1 MRIKKTYKDF
11 IKESNEYIDEKT
23 INDIFIDLIDMD
35 FTLSILDGPKNWNS
49 QSGSKWYIELRK
61 NTDSKYD
68 YIENDYA
75 YGVSNL
81 EPMKVDITKV
91 LDILQSAKETL
102 NSMEYTIGYE
112 IEFNF
117 NDQSQFYVYCHIQ
130 HNDTIG
136 QIIESKKEIKSEL
149 KGNDYQMV
157 SGIIDIL
164 KKVKDKEN
172 RMEIAKD
179 MISQFKRED
188 IKFDYDKFLDS
199 VK

>member
-1 MRIKKTYKDF
+1 MRIKKTYTEF

-35 FTLSILDGPKNWNS
+35 FTLEVVNS
-49 QSGSKWYIELRK
+49 NYGDKGAKYFIDLK
-61 NTDSKYD
+61 KTVDSKYD
-68 YIENDYA
+68 YIENDFS

-117 NDQSQFYVYCHIQ
+117 NDQSQFFISCHIQ

-136 QIIESKKEIKSEL
+136 DKDDMVDNDRLHEEL
-149 KGNDYQMV
+149 RGMGEY
-157 SGIIDIL
+157 
-164 KKVKDKEN
+164 
-172 RMEIAKD
+172 
-179 MISQFKRED
+179 
-188 IKFDYDKFLDS
+188 
-199 VK
+199 

>member
-1 MRIKKTYKDF
+1 MKIKKTYTEF

-35 FTLSILDGPKNWNS
+35 FTLEVVNS
-49 QSGSKWYIELRK
+49 NYGDKGAKYFIDLK
-61 NTDSKYD
+61 KTVDSKYD
-68 YIENDYA
+68 YIENDFS

-117 NDQSQFYVYCHIQ
+117 NDESQFFISCHIQ
-130 HNDTIG
+130 HNDTLTWPLD
-136 QIIESKKEIKSEL
+136 QF
-149 KGNDYQMV
+149 GNNADNRFDRNMDDGLNDEDPR
-157 SGIIDIL
+157 GID
-164 KKVKDKEN
+164 E
-172 RMEIAKD
+172 
-179 MISQFKRED
+179 
-188 IKFDYDKFLDS
+188 Y
-199 VK
+199 

>member
-1 MRIKKTYKDF
+1 MRIKKTYTEF

-35 FTLSILDGPKNWNS
+35 FTLEVVNS
-49 QSGSKWYIELRK
+49 NYGDKGAKYFIDLK
-61 NTDSKYD
+61 KTVDSKYD
-68 YIENDYA
+68 YIENDFS

-117 NDQSQFYVYCHIQ
+117 NDESQFFISCHIQ

-136 QIIESKKEIKSEL
+136 N
-149 KGNDYQMV
+149 ND
-157 SGIIDIL
+157 D
-164 KKVKDKEN
+164 N
-172 RMEIAKD
+172 RFDRNMD
-179 MISQFKRED
+179 DGLNDED
-188 IKFDYDKFLDS
+188 PRGMDEY
-199 VK
+199 

>member
-1 MRIKKTYKDF
+1 MKIKKTYTEF

-35 FTLSILDGPKNWNS
+35 FTLEVVNS
-49 QSGSKWYIELRK
+49 NYGDKGAKYFIDLK
-61 NTDSKYD
+61 KTVDSKYD
-68 YIENDYA
+68 YIENDFS

-102 NSMEYTIGYE
+102 DSMEYKIGYE

-117 NDQSQFYVYCHIQ
+117 NDQSQFFISCHIQ

-136 QIIESKKEIKSEL
+136 N
-149 KGNDYQMV
+149 ND
-157 SGIIDIL
+157 D
-164 KKVKDKEN
+164 N
-172 RMEIAKD
+172 RFDRNMD
-179 MISQFKRED
+179 DGLGDED
-188 IKFDYDKFLDS
+188 PRGMDEY
-199 VK
+199 

>member
-1 MRIKKTYKDF
+1 MKIKKTYTEF

-35 FTLSILDGPKNWNS
+35 FTLEVVNS
-49 QSGSKWYIELRK
+49 NYGDKGAKYFIDLK
-61 NTDSKYD
+61 KTVDSKYD
-68 YIENDYA
+68 YIENDFS

-117 NDQSQFYVYCHIQ
+117 NDESQFFISCHIQ
-130 HNDTIG
+130 HNDTI
-136 QIIESKKEIKSEL
+136 SN
-149 KGNDYQMV
+149 ND
-157 SGIIDIL
+157 D
-164 KKVKDKEN
+164 N
-172 RMEIAKD
+172 RFDRNMD
-179 MISQFKRED
+179 DGLGDED
-188 IKFDYDKFLDS
+188 PRGMDEY
-199 VK
+199 

>member
-1 MRIKKTYKDF
+1 MRIKKTYTEF

-35 FTLSILDGPKNWNS
+35 FTLEVVNS
-49 QSGSKWYIELRK
+49 NYGDKGAKYFIDLK
-61 NTDSKYD
+61 KTVDSKYD
-68 YIENDYA
+68 YIENDFS

-91 LDILQSAKETL
+91 LDILQLAKETL

-117 NDQSQFYVYCHIQ
+117 NDESQFFISCHIQ

-136 QIIESKKEIKSEL
+136 N
-149 KGNDYQMV
+149 ND
-157 SGIIDIL
+157 D
-164 KKVKDKEN
+164 N
-172 RMEIAKD
+172 RFDRNMD
-179 MISQFKRED
+179 DGLNDED
-188 IKFDYDKFLDS
+188 PRGMDEY
-199 VK
+199 

>member
-1 MRIKKTYKDF
+1 MKIKKTYQEF

-35 FTLSILDGPKNWNS
+35 FTLTFIDGYRA
-49 QSGSKWYIELRK
+49 SKDKGTKYFIDLK
-61 NTDSKYD
+61 KTANSKYD

-81 EPMKVDITKV
+81 EPMKVDISKV
-91 LDILQSAKETL
+91 LDALQSAKETL
-102 NSMEYTIGYE
+102 NSMEYTVGYE

-117 NDQSQFYVYCHIQ
+117 NDQSQFQISCHIQ

-164 KKVKDKEN
+164 NKVKDKEN

-199 VK
+199 IK

>member
-1 MRIKKTYKDF
+1 MRIKKTYTEF

-35 FTLSILDGPKNWNS
+35 FTLEVVNS
-49 QSGSKWYIELRK
+49 NYGDKGAKYFIDLK
-61 NTDSKYD
+61 KTVDSKYD
-68 YIENDYA
+68 YIENDFS

-91 LDILQSAKETL
+91 LDILQLAKETL

-117 NDQSQFYVYCHIQ
+117 NDESQFFISCHIQ

-136 QIIESKKEIKSEL
+136 DKDDMVDNDRLHDEEL
-149 KGNDYQMV
+149 RGMGEY
-157 SGIIDIL
+157 
-164 KKVKDKEN
+164 
-172 RMEIAKD
+172 
-179 MISQFKRED
+179 
-188 IKFDYDKFLDS
+188 
-199 VK
+199 

>member
-1 MRIKKTYKDF
+1 MKIKKTYTEF

-35 FTLSILDGPKNWNS
+35 FTLEVVNS
-49 QSGSKWYIELRK
+49 NYGDKGAKYFIDLK
-61 NTDSKYD
+61 KTVDSKYD
-68 YIENDYA
+68 YIENDFS

-117 NDQSQFYVYCHIQ
+117 NDESQFFISCHIQ
-130 HNDTIG
+130 HNDTLTWPLD
-136 QIIESKKEIKSEL
+136 QF
-149 KGNDYQMV
+149 GNNAD
-157 SGIIDIL
+157 
-164 KKVKDKEN
+164 N
-172 RMEIAKD
+172 RFDRNMD
-179 MISQFKRED
+179 DGLGDED
-188 IKFDYDKFLDS
+188 PRGMDEY
-199 VK
+199 

>member
-1 MRIKKTYKDF
+1 MKIKKTYTEF

-35 FTLSILDGPKNWNS
+35 FTLEVVNS
-49 QSGSKWYIELRK
+49 NYGDKGAKYFIDLK
-61 NTDSKYD
+61 KTVDSKYD
-68 YIENDYA
+68 YIENDFS

-117 NDQSQFYVYCHIQ
+117 NDESQFFISCHIQ

-136 QIIESKKEIKSEL
+136 N
-149 KGNDYQMV
+149 ND
-157 SGIIDIL
+157 D
-164 KKVKDKEN
+164 
-172 RMEIAKD
+172 
-179 MISQFKRED
+179 
-188 IKFDYDKFLDS
+188 KFDRNRNMDDGLNDEDPRGIDEY
-199 VK
+199 

>member
-1 MRIKKTYKDF
+1 MKIKKTYTEF

-35 FTLSILDGPKNWNS
+35 FTLEILNS
-49 QSGSKWYIELRK
+49 NYGDKGAKYFIDLK
-61 NTDSKYD
+61 KTVDSKYD
-68 YIENDYA
+68 YIENDFS

-117 NDQSQFYVYCHIQ
+117 NDESQFFISCHIQ

-136 QIIESKKEIKSEL
+136 N
-149 KGNDYQMV
+149 NDDNRFDRNMDDGLNDEDPR
-157 SGIIDIL
+157 GID
-164 KKVKDKEN
+164 E
-172 RMEIAKD
+172 
-179 MISQFKRED
+179 
-188 IKFDYDKFLDS
+188 Y
-199 VK
+199 